1 MTLRLLRA
9 LPTGALLST
18 IVFAPAALAEITKTQ
33 CVDADTQ
40 AQQLRRD
47 EKLIAARA
55 QLKTCTDQACPALV
69 RDDCAQRLDEID
81 KLQPSLVFDV
91 KDGQGRDLTDVKVT
105 VDGQALVDNLSG
117 AAIPVD
123 PGTRSF
129 TFEVKGEEPVTRQ
142 LVLHEGDKARHEK
155 VIIGK
160 VVPPP
165 EVATSDGSTQRTAGV
180 VMGVF
185 GLVGLGVGGVF
196 GGLAASKWS
205 TAQSDCPTSGMCT
218 QSGNTQAKGEE
229 TNAKTLAGVS
239 TVGFIAGGVLAAGGI
254 VLYVLAPSKSSKEG
268 KPPPQQGLEIVPAGG
283 PGGAGMTLRG
293 WF

>member
-1 MTLRLLRA
+1 MTLRFLRA
-9 LPTGALLST
+9 LPTCALLST
-18 IVFAPAALAEITKTQ
+18 IVFAPAASAQITKQQ
-33 CVDADTQ
+33 CIDADTQ
-40 AQQLRRD
+40 AQSLRRE

-55 QLKTCTDQACPALV
+55 QLKTCTDSACPALV
-69 RDDCAQRLDEID
+69 RDDCAQRLDELD

-91 KDGQGRDLTDVKVT
+91 KDAQGRDLTNVKVT

-155 VIIGK
+155 VVIGK
-160 VVPPP
+160 VAPPP
-165 EVATSDGSTQRTAGV
+165 EVATSDGSGQRTAGV
-180 VMGVF
+180 LLGVF
-185 GLVGLGVGGVF
+185 GVVGIGVGAVF

-205 TAQSDCPTSGMCT
+205 TAQSDCMSH
-218 QSGNTQAKGEE
+218 QSCMDYTQAQGEE

-239 TVGFIAGGVLAAGGI
+239 TVGFVAGGVLAAGGI
-254 VLYVLAPSKSSKEG
+254 VLYVLAPSKSKEG
-268 KPPPQQGLEIVPAGG
+268 KPAPALPQGLEIVPAGG
-283 PGGAGMTLRG
+283 PGNAGMTLRG